1 MSQGESSIKKQQRF
15 DNNDSHS
22 NDTDVKLTA
31 ASNFDP
37 QVEFIETD
45 SLSEL
50 ELETIVD
57 DRLSGIDPLEQES
70 ANAPRLTR
78 KRAWLGK
85 LCLAGIAVVV
95 VVEAVLS
102 LQAAFL
108 QSSWLFSLYASVTG
122 LVTLWAGKMT
132 FAEWRKLKALKH
144 IEDSQSV
151 GNRLVHSMQMGEA
164 DPFID
169 EIIEKL
175 PKTAQVSRYL
185 QSATAEHND
194 AEKLSL
200 FDSLVLTER
209 DLVAKKIVRRF
220 AQESALL
227 LAASPLAMLDMA
239 IILWRNQSMINKLA
253 ACYGV
258 ELGYWSR
265 IKLIRSIIGNII
277 YAGSSEIITDL
288 GTQLLSVEMSGKL
301 SARLAQGL
309 GGGLLTARL
318 GYQAMALCRPL
329 EFTAQSKPKLSG
341 IHKELLLSLKEL
353 SASVLSKTV
362 KAEKSQVHKD

>member
-1 MSQGESSIKKQQRF
+1 MSQGDNSIRKQQRF
-15 DNNDSHS
+15 DSDAKEPES
-22 NDTDVKLTA
+22 KLA
-31 ASNFDP
+31 HGVSFESK
-37 QVEFIETD
+37 VEFIETETMAEP
-45 SLSEL
+45 EL
-50 ELETIVD
+50 NNLVD
-57 DRLSGIDPLEQES
+57 EHFSGFEPVDLEQDKP
-70 ANAPRLTR
+70 AMG
-78 KRAWLGK
+78 KRSWLGK
-85 LCLAGIAVVV
+85 LCLAGVTVVIL
-95 VVEAVLS
+95 VEAFLG
-102 LQAAFL
+102 LQAAFM
-108 QSSWLFSLYASVTG
+108 QSSWLFGLYAGVTA
-122 LVTLWAGKMT
+122 LVMLWAGKVT
-132 FAEWRKLKALKH
+132 FVEWRKLKALKH
-144 IEDSQSV
+144 VEDSQSI

-164 DPFID
+164 DSFID
-169 EIIEKL
+169 GIVAKL
-175 PKTAQVSRYL
+175 PKTTELVKFE
-185 QSATAEHND
+185 QSITPEHND
-194 AEKLSL
+194 AEKLML
-200 FDSLVLTER
+200 FDSIVLTER

-227 LAASPLAMLDMA
+227 LAASPLAALDMA

-301 SARLAQGL
+301 SARLGQGL

-329 EFTAQSKPKLSG
+329 EFNVQSKPKLSG

-362 KAEKSQVHKD
+362 KAEKSKVYKD